1 MFDSIEKDKKD
12 LKALLNV
19 FLKNGHFFVFRG
31 FLDLKSTYF
40 AVGTWILQKN
50 AYVN

>member
-19 FLKNGHFFVFRG
+19 FLKMAIFLFFRG

-40 AVGTWILQKN
+40 TVGT
-50 AYVN
+50 